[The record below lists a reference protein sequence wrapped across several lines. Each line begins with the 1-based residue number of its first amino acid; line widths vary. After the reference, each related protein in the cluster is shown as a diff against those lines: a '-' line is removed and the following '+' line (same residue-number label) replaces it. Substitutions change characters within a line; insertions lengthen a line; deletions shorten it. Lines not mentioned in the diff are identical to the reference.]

1 MDGGAEGNRTPDLV
15 IANDALSQLSYS
27 PIRKAGSKCLAGQK
41 SRRACRK
48 LPTQGKD
55 LTERAGFSRKNLRR
69 SGNSRESALLWYN
82 IHAYLLH
89 PLITLLIWV
98 MIISAVLSWLVAFN
112 VVNPR
117 NEFVGMIYRFSD
129 AVTRPLLGPLQRII
143 PPLGGVDITPII
155 LILLLQFFDAY
166 VLGQLIIPAL
176 ASITPI

>member
-1 MDGGAEGNRTPDLV
+1 M
-15 IANDALSQLSYS
+15 
-27 PIRKAGSKCLAGQK
+27 
-41 SRRACRK
+41 
-48 LPTQGKD
+48 
-55 LTERAGFSRKNLRR
+55 
-69 SGNSRESALLWYN
+69 LWYN

-89 PLITLLIWV
+89 PLISLLIWV